1 MRRADDTPEVLV
13 VDDEKQ
19 IRRLLSIS
27 LEATG
32 YRVFQAEN
40 GQAGLAAVAERP
52 PDLVLLD
59 LGLPD
64 MGGLEVLKS
73 LREWSMVPVIILS
86 VRDNEDEKATALDSG
101 ADDYLTKPFSTG
113 ELLAR
118 MRVARRRASSPEAV
132 VEESSFRTGPLEVN
146 LAARTASVNGRT
158 AKLTPTEFALMRLF
172 VRHAGNVLTHPQI
185 MEAVWGA
192 SCVER
197 INYLHVYITHLREKI
212 EPNPAQPEMLVN
224 EPRVGYRLVRK

>member
-1 MRRADDTPEVLV
+1 MRRADETPEVLV
-13 VDDEKQ
+13 VDDERQ

-32 YRVFQAEN
+32 YRVIQAET
-40 GQAGLAAVAERP
+40 GHAGLAAAAEHA
-52 PDLVLLD
+52 PDLVILD

-64 MGGLEVLKS
+64 IGGLEVLKS
-73 LREWSMVPVIILS
+73 LREWSNVPVIILS
-86 VRDNEDEKATALDSG
+86 VRDSEDEKATALDSG

-118 MRVARRRASSPEAV
+118 MRVARRHARSSESV
-132 VEESSFRTGPLEVN
+132 VEETVFRTGPLEVN
-146 LAARTASVNGRT
+146 LAARTATVNGRT

-172 VRHAGNVLTHPQI
+172 IRHAGNVLTHPQI

-192 SCVER
+192 TYVER

-212 EPNPAQPEMLVN
+212 EPNPAEPEILVN